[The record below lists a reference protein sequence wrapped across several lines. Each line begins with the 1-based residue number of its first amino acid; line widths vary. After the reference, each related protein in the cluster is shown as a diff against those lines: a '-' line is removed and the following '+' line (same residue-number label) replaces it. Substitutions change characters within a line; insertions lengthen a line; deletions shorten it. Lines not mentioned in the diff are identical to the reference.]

1 MTERLSTGIQ
11 WRRLLA
17 QSLAVIL
24 SILLAFS
31 IDAWW
36 DSRQEVQR
44 ERELMIGL
52 LADFRSSRPGL
63 EARLVLARRMA
74 AGTAGFLDLAGA
86 YEDPTALTVPD
97 SLVLSVLGGPTY
109 EPTTNTL
116 DAAVASGEIERLTS
130 DELRAKLADW
140 RRMLSDTR
148 EDELEVR
155 RITNEQLA
163 PLLARSLDLRT
174 YFDRVLPWSGGDPH
188 GAGRL
193 IGQGTAAE
201 ADASAAAPVTITTEL
216 IGALALRKFYVDFAA
231 ADLEDLLAS
240 LDSTVELLER
250 QLAG

>member
-17 QSLAVIL
+17 ESLAVIL

-44 ERELMIGL
+44 ERELMVGL

-63 EARLVLARRMA
+63 EERLVLARRMA
-74 AGTAGFLDLAGA
+74 AGTAGFLDLISVYGDAA
-86 YEDPTALTVPD
+86 ALTVPD
-97 SLVLSVLGGPTY
+97 SLVLAVLGGPTY
-109 EPTTNTL
+109 EPVTNTL

-130 DELRAKLADW
+130 DELRARLADW
-140 RRMLSDTR
+140 RRMLSDTE

-155 RITNEQLA
+155 RITNEQLV
-163 PLLARSLDLRT
+163 PLLAHSLDLRS
-174 YFDRVLPWSGGDPH
+174 YFDRVLPWSGGDLH

-193 IGQGTAAE
+193 IGGGTI
-201 ADASAAAPVTITTEL
+201 ADSSAATPVTITTEL
-216 IGALALRKFYVDFAA
+216 IGALALRRFYVDFAA

-240 LDSTVELLER
+240 LDRTVELLER